1 MFKTQRFQIV
11 EIPVPSGS
19 TSTKFNFPDLPQ
31 LTGRNGY
38 PVKIQS
44 LVFYNN
50 ETLSISPLSGNSVI
64 DVGDANKC
72 FLTLYQGDLQTIY
85 NIPLQQMNMLQGN
98 INGSNTN
105 VFQFNQNIFDNL
117 INVSWTKSYISSP
130 IALNVTNVS
139 IVIGVHY
146 SVEY

>member
-44 LVFYNN
+44 LVFYN
-50 ETLSISPLSGNSVI
+50 SDVMPISPLSGSNVVDSA
-64 DVGDANKC
+64 DVVKS

-85 NIPLQQMNMLQGN
+85 NLPCVQMQMLQQTGATGL
-98 INGSNTN
+98 
-105 VFQFNQNIFDNL
+105 VFQFQQNLFGDL
-117 INVSWTKSYISSP
+117 INISWTKSYISLP
-130 IALNVTNVS
+130 TALATTNVNY
-139 IVIGVHY
+139 VIGVHY

>member
-50 ETLSISPLSGNSVI
+50 ELLAESPLSGNPVVTSADI
-64 DVGDANKC
+64 SKSY
-72 FLTLYQGDLQTIY
+72 LTLYQGDLQTIY
-85 NIPLQQMNMLQGN
+85 NIPIGQLNMMQSQAGAS
-98 INGSNTN
+98 I
-105 VFQFNQNIFDNL
+105 VFQFNQTLFDNL
-117 INVSWTKSYISSP
+117 INVSWTKSYISLP
-130 IALNVTNVS
+130 TALQTTDVVY
-139 IVIGVHY
+139 VIGVHY